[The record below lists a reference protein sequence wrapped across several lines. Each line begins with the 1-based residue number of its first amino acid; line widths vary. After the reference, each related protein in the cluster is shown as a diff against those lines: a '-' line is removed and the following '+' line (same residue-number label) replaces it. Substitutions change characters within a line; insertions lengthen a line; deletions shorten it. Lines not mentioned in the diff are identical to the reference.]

1 MSMLGSVVPREPA
14 VADLSAADAERLF
27 TAILDGEVPLEE
39 VGRRL
44 IGLAPKAC
52 CAVSGPTS
60 ARSYLNLQPRRYA
73 GRLRFPRPSS
83 RW

>member
-44 IGLAPKAC
+44 IGLARK
-52 CAVSGPTS
+52 GET
-60 ARSYLNLQPRRYA
+60 QEEID
-73 GRLRFPRPSS
+73 S
-83 RW
+83 RAQQSR